1 MANFNLRKEENVFQ
15 LSSLFKLK
23 EETREKSRGEATSN
37 ASSNESRSNGSGEA
51 KKNTKENKSGDGKS
65 VKKAALL
72 KPTHESLMSDFRL
85 FLQPLSTNRD
95 KQIESHHHQQ
105 QQQQHQQQKFEDFKS
120 YYIKKMTDFGFS
132 GFNKCDTKRME
143 SFISQSEPNL
153 AAFSSTM
160 STSEFKQNEFNYMD
174 STVVNEMYE
183 SLRQEAF
190 VKSKKNEFEKR
201 KTSLD
206 SNDSIFTTLGNELKN
221 SRNKFDDNSEKTFMN
236 HNRDLTIDY
245 FKTRKKSK
253 PHQKYFSPSL
263 IICKSIK
270 KLNFS
275 HLSYT
280 AFIATFQRMRV
291 RARNILN
298 TNTMLFVLELNNSIK
313 YFVPVFCRS

>member
-37 ASSNESRSNGSGEA
+37 ASSNESSSNGSSEA
-51 KKNTKENKSGDGKS
+51 KKNTKENKSVGGKS
-65 VKKAALL
+65 IKKATLL

-95 KQIESHHHQQ
+95 KQIESHHQQ
-105 QQQQHQQQKFEDFKS
+105 QQPQQQEFEDFKS

-160 STSEFKQNEFNYMD
+160 SSNEFKRTDFNYMD
-174 STVVNEMYE
+174 SAVVNEMYE

-190 VKSKKNEFEKR
+190 VKSKKNECEKR
-201 KTSLD
+201 KTSLN
-206 SNDSIFTTLGNELKN
+206 SNDSMFTTLSSELKS
-221 SRNKFDDNSEKTFMN
+221 SRNKFDDSSEETFTN
-236 HNRDLTIDY
+236 HSRDFTIDY

-270 KLNFS
+270 KLNFLYLYS
-275 HLSYT
+275 VYCDL
-280 AFIATFQRMRV
+280 
-291 RARNILN
+291 
-298 TNTMLFVLELNNSIK
+298 
-313 YFVPVFCRS
+313 